1 MDIRRLTLRIP
12 GLWEDAWLYRENLLV
27 WDRRGQLFYVPI
39 HTLWRRVEQARDHH
53 HAVLADHLV
62 FRSERKSSHEF
73 QGLLAIPSV
82 KREFVAPLTMTAEVI
97 VEIDASDF
105 RQASIEATPGNLTDT
120 VAYGNRLFTTSD
132 AGVFETQ
139 FDARY
144 DEGSPLLQ
152 VHSAP
157 ATAIVAGNG
166 QFAVS
171 LGEVGL
177 LSREVGFGDGYGWI
191 DSAQEAI
198 LETLAPYSRHVT
210 RSSVHLVNY
219 GESPIPDFIRATTH
233 IERRPNG
240 FTENIITEFSEPAS
254 LDESL
259 RQVVGQDITSDEV
272 RSGEAFDVLG
282 NANYRLLIQI
292 GNEVS
297 VLNMLAT
304 RDRPLRVNP
313 YRRIDVSNE
322 TPRTLNQALSTQA
335 LRSGFLVEHV
345 GGVHVLGDSGVIEL
359 ANELVVQ
366 ARTFPAS
373 RRYVDTVVLVREGS
387 LDLVG
392 FIDLDGTGV

>member
-1 MDIRRLTLRIP
+1 MDFRRLTVRIP

-27 WDRRGQLFYVPI
+27 WDRRGRLYYVPI
-39 HTLWRRVEQARDHH
+39 DTLRRRVRHAQDHH
-53 HAVLADHLV
+53 HAVLAEHLV
-62 FRSERKSSHEF
+62 FRSERKSSREF
-73 QGLLAIPSV
+73 QDLFDIPSV
-82 KREFVAPLTMTAEVI
+82 RREFLAPLAASTEVV

-105 RQASIEATPGNLTDT
+105 QPASIEPTPGNLTDT

-139 FDARY
+139 FDSRY

-152 VHSAP
+152 VHPAP

-177 LSREVGFGDGYGWI
+177 VSREVGFGDGDQWI
-191 DSAQEAI
+191 DSAQASV
-198 LETLAPYSRHVT
+198 LETLAPYSRNVA

-233 IERRPNG
+233 LERRPNG
-240 FTENIITEFSEPAS
+240 FTENIITEFGEPAS

-259 RQVVGQDITSDEV
+259 RRVVGQNITADEM
-272 RSGEAFDVLG
+272 RAGEGFEVLG
-282 NANYRLLIQI
+282 NANYRLLVQI
-292 GNEVS
+292 GDGIS

-313 YRRIDVSNE
+313 YRRIDVGHKMPKTFSH
-322 TPRTLNQALSTQA
+322 ALSTQA

-345 GGVHVLGDSGVIEL
+345 GGVHLLGDSGVMEL
-359 ANELVVQ
+359 ANEMVVQ
-366 ARTFPAS
+366 VRTFPAS
-373 RRYVDTVVLVREGS
+373 RRYVDTVVLVRESS
-387 LDLVG
+387 LDLIG
-392 FIDLDGTGV
+392 FVDIDRTGV

>member
-1 MDIRRLTLRIP
+1 MDLRRLTVRIP

-27 WDRRGQLFYVPI
+27 WDRRGRLYYVPI
-39 HTLWRRVEQARDHH
+39 DALRNRVRHARDNH
-53 HAVLADHLV
+53 HAVLAEHLV

-73 QGLLAIPSV
+73 QNLFAIPSV
-82 KREFVAPLTMTAEVI
+82 RREFFAPLTASTEV
-97 VEIDASDF
+97 VVPIDISDF

-139 FDARY
+139 FDSRY

-152 VHSAP
+152 VHAAP

-177 LSREVGFGDGYGWI
+177 VSREVGFGDGDQWI
-191 DSAQEAI
+191 DSAREGV
-198 LETLAPYSRHVT
+198 LETLAPYSRTVA

-219 GESPIPDFIRATTH
+219 GESPVPDFIRATTH
-233 IERRPNG
+233 LERRSNG
-240 FTENIITEFSEPAS
+240 FTENIITEFGEPSS

-259 RQVVGQDITSDEV
+259 QRAIGPALTVDDV
-272 RSGEAFDVLG
+272 RAGEGFDVLG
-282 NANYRLLIQI
+282 NANYRLLVQI
-292 GNEVS
+292 GDEVS

-304 RDRPLRVNP
+304 RDRALRVTP
-313 YRRIDVSNE
+313 YRRIDVGYAI
-322 TPRTLNQALSTQA
+322 PRTLSRTLSTQA

-345 GGVHVLGDSGVIEL
+345 GGVHVLGDFGVVEL
-359 ANELVVQ
+359 ADELVVQ

-373 RRYVDTVVLVREGS
+373 RRYVDTVALVREDS

-392 FIDLDGTGV
+392 FVDIDG